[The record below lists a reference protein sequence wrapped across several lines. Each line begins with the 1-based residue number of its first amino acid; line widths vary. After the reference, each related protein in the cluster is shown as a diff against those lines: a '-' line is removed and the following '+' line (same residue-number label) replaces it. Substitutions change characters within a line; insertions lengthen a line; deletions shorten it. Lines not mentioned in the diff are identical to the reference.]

1 MSNLGMIPL
10 VFLPSKP
17 HLPQHLNPMNRRQA
31 LAALTLPFLPLALA
45 AEKYPDI
52 PLDELKRAIAERKI
66 TLLDVNGTDSF
77 RAGHIPGAI
86 DFIAKEADLPKLL
99 PKDKSALIVAYCS
112 NEDCGSYREA
122 ADLARQLGYTNVKHF
137 SAGIIGW
144 KKAGESVER

>member
-1 MSNLGMIPL
+1 
-10 VFLPSKP
+10 
-17 HLPQHLNPMNRRQA
+17 MNRRQA
-31 LAALTLPFLPLALA
+31 LSSIILLPLIPCVA

-52 PLDELKRAIAERKI
+52 PLDELKRAINERKV
-66 TLLDVNGTDSF
+66 TLVDVNGTDSF

-86 DFIAKEADLPKLL
+86 DFIAREQEFTKLL

-144 KKAGESVER
+144 KKAGEPVER

>member
-1 MSNLGMIPL
+1 MSNLGIIPL
-10 VFLPSKP
+10 VFLPSQAS
-17 HLPQHLNPMNRRQA
+17 LTQHLTRMNLRQA
-31 LAALTLPFLPLALA
+31 LSALAAFTIASAYA

-52 PLDELKRAIAERKI
+52 PLDELKRAIAEHKV
-66 TLLDVNGTDSF
+66 TLIDVNGTDSF

-86 DFIAKEADLPKLL
+86 DFIAKESEIPKLL

-122 ADLARQLGYTNVKHF
+122 ADVARQLGYTNVKHF

-144 KKAGESVER
+144 KKAGEPVER

>member
-1 MSNLGMIPL
+1 
-10 VFLPSKP
+10 
-17 HLPQHLNPMNRRQA
+17 MNRRQA
-31 LAALTLPFLPLALA
+31 LTSLLLPFIPCVA

-52 PLDELKRAIAERKI
+52 PLDELKRAISEKKV
-66 TLLDVNGTDSF
+66 TLVDVNGTDSF

-86 DFIAKEADLPKLL
+86 DFIAREQEFPKLL

-144 KKAGESVER
+144 KKAGEPVER

>member
-1 MSNLGMIPL
+1 MSNLGIIRL
-10 VFLPSKP
+10 VFLPSTP
-17 HLPQHLNPMNRRQA
+17 RLNQHRTHMNRRQV
-31 LAALTLPFLPLALA
+31 LARLTLLAVAPAFA

-66 TLLDVNGTDSF
+66 TLIDVNGTDSF

-86 DFIAKEADLPKLL
+86 DFIARESEIPKLL

-137 SAGIIGW
+137 SAGIVGW
-144 KKAGESVER
+144 KKAGEPVER